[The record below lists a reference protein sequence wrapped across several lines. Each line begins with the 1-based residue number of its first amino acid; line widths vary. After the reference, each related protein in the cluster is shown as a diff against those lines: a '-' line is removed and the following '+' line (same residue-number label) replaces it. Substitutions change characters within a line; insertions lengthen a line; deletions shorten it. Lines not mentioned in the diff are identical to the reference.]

1 MAQNFKTFFFAIQ
14 RYAPQPESY
23 FWQCWEKTTLEPS
36 LLRTSAAQL
45 PYKSSNDA
53 ETWKEHFPSCTLR
66 LIEVLYKSND
76 GLGKKKHFSKNSNN
90 IP

>member
-1 MAQNFKTFFFAIQ
+1 
-14 RYAPQPESY
+14 
-23 FWQCWEKTTLEPS
+23 